1 MTHRDSQRTQ
11 DSRTR
16 IWRGELQEV
25 FFPRIARGHGQSIRK
40 DRNGHKGGTGCQQA
54 CAAGRRLEA
63 SYSDKKGYVDGH
75 YQTQDV
81 ALRAHQEGYR

>member
-1 MTHRDSQRTQ
+1 MTHRD
-11 DSRTR
+11 
-16 IWRGELQEV
+16 LQSHQSGS
-25 FFPRIARGHGQSIRK
+25 FPRIARGHGVSIRK
-40 DRNGHKGGTGCQQA
+40 QGTGCQQA